1 MTNSPTDLLTVR
13 QHVMALT
20 GLTDPA
26 DVGIVGD
33 GMHQHSGGYHEG
45 RDVLAGLGALWSD
58 YSVTEYD
65 RDRTGLTNSASAL
78 DIALAWPNGG
88 RAAGIRFTNLMVAD
102 LIADAPGTESIRA
115 INYTPDGVRKRR
127 RDKRNG
133 LKETVSSDTVDIH
146 THFEFFRDTEGSRNK
161 GFQNLVLRRIR
172 DAIGGVTESDHPAP
186 AHPTTGD
193 DMPSG
198 EIPAGFA
205 FDEHGNWLDPS
216 KAVAVPLPAV
226 GTGGGQWGEAWL
238 WLAAT
243 GGATVRH
250 GVHQSGAYHDW
261 ADSNL
266 TLLTTAGPIGLAAGS
281 DALILGRRKASAT
294 DTADSAPVRWHVQYA
309 A

>member
-1 MTNSPTDLLTVR
+1 VVVVNYRQWLSDGSRWYPATPIDQFAAKMRGHGFLVYVLGAVGTHLDIASPEDHAPFSHTPWPGVQPYPAVLACDIMPGGSVDWRDLGQRIVADKNAGVHGTEWIKYINW
-13 QHVMALT
+13 
-20 GLTDPA
+20 TDPA
-26 DVGIVGD
+26 GNCWHDSWEPHHVQV
-33 GMHQHSGGYHEG
+33 
-45 RDVLAGLGALWSD
+45 
-58 YSVTEYD
+58 
-65 RDRTGLTNSASAL
+65 
-78 DIALAWPNGG
+78 P
-88 RAAGIRFTNLMVAD
+88 
-102 LIADAPGTESIRA
+102 
-115 INYTPDGVRKRR
+115 
-127 RDKRNG
+127 
-133 LKETVSSDTVDIH
+133 SSDRGHLHISGRTDYVTSTVVF
-146 THFEFFRDTEGSRNK
+146 T
-161 GFQNLVLRRIR
+161 
-172 DAIGGVTESDHPAP
+172 SDWDPVDRLSAPNPA
-186 AHPTTGD
+186 PTTGD

-226 GTGGGQWGEAWL
+226 GTGPGQWGEAWL

-261 ADSNL
+261 ADHAL